1 LYDGGSMAGLEAH
14 AAPPASADDSK
25 AASSLTAG
33 PPGRA
38 ILRLAMPTVLAMLT
52 QSIVNEVDI
61 VFLARLGCPES
72 SNALS
77 ALLPSLVV
85 LWLFGGSLSAISVG
99 TQAFVGRRYAEGKH
113 QDAGAVLVNAAL
125 FACLAGIFFSAL
137 GYLTMPAILGAII
150 KVPDARAAAE
160 SYLKWRFLGVTSM
173 AVSFAFKAFFDGIG
187 KTYVH
192 LVSAVVM
199 NLLNIVLCVIFIFGN
214 ATLGAPKMGIAGAGL
229 AGFIS
234 TYVGLAIMVAF
245 ALHPSCRSK
254 FHPFSAKKLSRPLT
268 LDIVK
273 LSYPS
278 AIATIAVT
286 SGLALFVGIS
296 QRLDVLFPSGVAS
309 PLCPGGAGE
318 PVNGAATTVV
328 AGVLKLIFTAC
339 LAFGT
344 STATLVSQ
352 SLGEKDG
359 AKAERFGWT
368 SVKIGGLFFGS
379 IGVALA
385 IFAPQV
391 LDFVAKSELVR
402 QAALD
407 PMRLMGLVT
416 PLIAVGMILTQAL
429 FGAGNT
435 RFVMV
440 VELILH
446 FCVFVPLA
454 WVFGITLKMG
464 LIGIWWAGV
473 VYAVLLAAVM
483 TYKFRSGDWKKIRL

>member
-1 LYDGGSMAGLEAH
+1 MAGFDAH
-14 AAPPASADDSK
+14 APVAGGDTGGPSITSGPPA
-25 AASSLTAG
+25 
-33 PPGRA
+33 RA
-38 ILRLAMPTVLAMLT
+38 ILKLAIPTVVAMLT

-72 SNALS
+72 SNAQS

-99 TQAFVGRRYAEGKH
+99 TQAFVGRRFAEKKEE
-113 QDAGAVLVNAAL
+113 DAGAVLANAAL
-125 FACLAGIFFSAL
+125 FAFLAGIVFSIV
-137 GYLTMPAILGAII
+137 GYLLMPSVLSVIIPAGAGGAI
-150 KVPDARAAAE
+150 PAARIAAQ

-173 AVSFAFKAFFDGIG
+173 ATTFAFKAFFDGIG
-187 KTYVH
+187 KTHVH

-199 NLLNIVLCVIFIFGN
+199 NALNIVLCVLFIFGN
-214 ATLGAPKMGIAGAGL
+214 ETVGAPRMGIAGAGL
-229 AGFIS
+229 AGFVS
-234 TYVGLAIMVAF
+234 TYVGLAILIGY
-245 ALHPSCRSK
+245 ALHPAYRRRFNP
-254 FHPFSAKKLSRPLT
+254 FHAKKLSGGLT

-286 SGLALFVGIS
+286 TGLALFVGIS
-296 QRLDVLFPSGVAS
+296 QRLDVLFPAGVAS
-309 PLCPGGAGE
+309 PVCPGGAGE
-318 PVNGAATTVV
+318 PVNGAATAVV

-352 SLGEKDG
+352 SLGEKDPE
-359 AKAERFGWT
+359 KASRFGWT
-368 SVKIGGLFFGS
+368 SVKIGIAAFGG
-379 IGVALA
+379 IGVLLA

-391 LDFVAKSELVR
+391 LHFVAKSDLVR
-402 QAALD
+402 EAALG
-407 PMRLMGLVT
+407 PLRLMGVVT
-416 PLIAVGMILTQAL
+416 PLIAIGMILTQAL

-440 VELILH
+440 AELILH

-454 WVFGITLKMG
+454 WIFGITLKLG

-473 VYAVLLAAVM
+473 AYAALLAIVM
-483 TYKFRSGDWKKIRL
+483 TLKFRSGDWKKIKL